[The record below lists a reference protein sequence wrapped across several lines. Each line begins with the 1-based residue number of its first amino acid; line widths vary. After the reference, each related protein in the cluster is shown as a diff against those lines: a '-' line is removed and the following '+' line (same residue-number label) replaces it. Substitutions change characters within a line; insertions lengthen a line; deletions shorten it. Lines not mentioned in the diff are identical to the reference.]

1 MPDSLYRSLVWIAL
15 HVAVLFTVGVPLVLL
30 VWAAVKREGALVR
43 LLSIYWK
50 VASLLLIADL
60 LLTDRRPIGFVL
72 LVLAPVLVLVSLWFW
87 VDLNEEIADLPPWRP
102 LPLTLRIWRWG
113 TSFWAVIAAALSVT
127 ALACMDGARMDTP
140 RCALWLRPPY
150 ELHQHLETGFG
161 FVFGGAWTPAVAAF
175 IGYVGLLA
183 YVVGLLQWLLVRLPK
198 LGRVAGDF

>member
-1 MPDSLYRSLVWIAL
+1 
-15 HVAVLFTVGVPLVLL
+15 
-30 VWAAVKREGALVR
+30 VKREGALVR

-161 FVFGGAWTPAVAAF
+161 CVDASCGRLHWLRGAAGLCGGTAAVAA
-175 IGYVGLLA
+175 GAPAQARPG
-183 YVVGLLQWLLVRLPK
+183 
-198 LGRVAGDF
+198 GR